1 MTIQLNRVESD
12 PSRVKQRRR
21 TRATPAGV
29 HNRPGQQLMLYYPD
43 QDYRFAGAFLL
54 AMFTALSLFVLFLGV
69 MAWEVTGCWALGV
82 YPFAIGSMST
92 WIFGRATVRFAVTG
106 RRGARRDWWLRLSST
121 GFEVNDRLA
130 KPRRHE
136 WREIDKFLLVAS
148 REEFDDGSFRVIHR
162 VGFRYT
168 PERRRRIATKR
179 WTIKRPPRD
188 RNGTTADGFVMDY
201 WDRPLDDAVDLMNEW
216 LARYKAA

>member
-1 MTIQLNRVESD
+1 MGSYGVLG
-12 PSRVKQRRR
+12 PRRLPLR
-21 TRATPAGV
+21 YWVYLDLDLWAG
-29 HNRPGQQLMLYYPD
+29 D
-43 QDYRFAGAFLL
+43 C
-54 AMFTALSLFVLFLGV
+54 
-69 MAWEVTGCWALGV
+69 EVA
-82 YPFAIGSMST
+82 A
-92 WIFGRATVRFAVTG
+92 TG
-106 RRGARRDWWLRLSST
+106 RRGARGDWWLRLSST

-148 REEFDDGSFRVIHR
+148 REGFDDGSFRVIHR

-201 WDRPLDDAVDLMNEW
+201 WDRPLDEAVDLMNEW